1 MSPDPFL
8 GVFLHAL
15 GGFAAGSF
23 YIPYKK
29 VRGWAWETYW
39 LVGGF
44 FSWII
49 VPWIVGT
56 LTCPDVLGVL
66 RSASSKTL
74 LWTYLFGVMWGVGGL
89 TFGLSMRY
97 LGLSLGMALS
107 LGFCAVFGTLV
118 PPVFE
123 GKIAGL
129 VATTSGRVVILGIMV
144 CLAGIA
150 MCGRAGMRKEKE
162 LSDAEKKAS
171 IAEFSFVKGAWVAV
185 FAGIMSSC
193 MAFAFAAGK
202 PIAEAAIRSGAR
214 PLFQNFPVMIVA
226 LFGGFTTNFVWC
238 LALSLRNRTGR
249 DYVRVKRETPSAGAG
264 DAGAGSGAGAIAKPP
279 SLLVNYVFS
288 ALAGTTWYFQF
299 FFYGMGTT
307 QMGKYDFSS
316 WTIHMAFIIT
326 FSSLWGISF
335 HEWKGTGKPTRRLVE
350 AGITVLI
357 LSTVV
362 VGAGN
367 YLAARAAA
375 AEGAAEPVLTAA
387 AMETPA
393 VALREDIFAEAPF
406 AQCHASTIVETPA
419 GLVAAWFGGS
429 GEGRPDVGIWV
440 ARKTRGE
447 WSAPV
452 EVVRGVGA
460 GGAAEPCW
468 NPVLFRPGRGPL
480 LLFYK
485 IGPMPSAWRGM
496 IARSRDNGRTWSAP
510 EPLPEGSI
518 GPAKN
523 HPIELAD
530 GTILCGSSTEDE
542 GWRVHF
548 EMTRD
553 GGRTW
558 DRTGPLN
565 DGKPVGLIQP
575 ALLRLGGNAL
585 LALMRSNAG
594 RIYTARSGDGGEN
607 WTAPGPTVF
616 PNPNSGIDAV
626 TLRDGSHVLVYNP
639 VTEGRGVLAVA
650 VERDGTGW
658 RRVLTLEEEK
668 GAEFSYP
675 AVVQTADGLVHVTYT
690 WKRQRIRH
698 VVLEPAALKAMG
710 PGPTVPRAGRETC
723 VLETSLGTMEFALFE
738 DDAPRTVAQFK
749 NLIRKGFYDGKDFY
763 RVVKGH
769 VIQAGGGDAASLPP
783 EFNTRPHILGALGL
797 GRVGD
802 EWSGNSEIYVCVA
815 PRPHLDG
822 RYTVFGQITA
832 GLGVLEKIANV
843 PVEERWEGPGNKMAM
858 HKPLEPVVIRRALI
872 K

>member
-1 MSPDPFL
+1 MSPNPFL

-29 VRGWAWETYW
+29 VCGWAWETYW

-49 VPWIVGT
+49 VPWVVGL
-56 LTCPDVLGVL
+56 LTCPDVVGVL

-74 LWTYLFGVMWGVGGL
+74 FWTYLFGVMWGIGGL

-123 GKIAGL
+123 GKVAGL
-129 VATTSGRVVILGIMV
+129 VGTTSGRVVVLGILV
-144 CLAGIA
+144 CLTGIA
-150 MCGRAGMRKEKE
+150 MCGRAGMHKEKE
-162 LSDAEKKAS
+162 LSDSEKKAS

-202 PIAEAAIRSGAR
+202 PIAEAAVRGGAR
-214 PLFQNFPVMIVA
+214 PIFQNFPVMIVA
-226 LFGGFTTNFVWC
+226 LFGGFTTNFIWC
-238 LALSLRNRTGR
+238 TALSLKNRSGR
-249 DYVRVKRETPSAGAG
+249 DYVRVKRENPSVAAEGA
-264 DAGAGSGAGAIAKPP
+264 GAGAIVKPP

-307 QMGKYDFSS
+307 KMGKYDFSS

-326 FSSLWGISF
+326 FSSLWGIYF
-335 HEWKGTGKPTRRLVE
+335 HEWKGTGRLTRRLVE
-350 AGITVLI
+350 TGIVVLI

-367 YLAARAAA
+367 YLAARAAG
-375 AEGAAEPVLTAA
+375 EEKAAEPVLTAA
-387 AMETPA
+387 AKGAPA
-393 VALREDIFAEAPF
+393 IVIREAVFAEAPF
-406 AQCHASTIVETPA
+406 AQCHASTIVETA
-419 GLVAAWFGGS
+419 SGLVAAWFGGS

-440 ARKTRGE
+440 SRKTGAG

-452 EVVRGVGA
+452 EAAKGA
-460 GGAAEPCW
+460 GAEGAAEPCW
-468 NPVLFRPGRGPL
+468 NPVLFRPSRGPL

-485 IGPMPSAWRGM
+485 VGSLPSAWRGM
-496 IARSRDNGRTWSAP
+496 LTRSSDDGRTWGAP
-510 EPLPEGSI
+510 EPLPAGFI
-518 GPAKN
+518 GPVKD

-530 GTILCGSSTEDE
+530 GTILCGSSTEDAR
-542 GWRVHF
+542 WRVHF

-553 GGRTW
+553 GGKTW
-558 DRTGPLN
+558 SRTGPLN
-565 DGKPVGLIQP
+565 DGTSVGLIQP
-575 ALLRLGGNAL
+575 ALLKTGENAV

-594 RIYTARSGDGGEN
+594 RIYSARSEDAGAT
-607 WTAPGPTVF
+607 WTAPEPTVF

-626 TLRDGSHVLVYNP
+626 TLRDGSQVLVYNP
-639 VTEGRGVLAVA
+639 VTEGRGALAVA
-650 VERDGTGW
+650 VSPDGTNW

-675 AVVQTADGLVHVTYT
+675 AVIQSADGLVHVTYT
-690 WKRQRIRH
+690 WKRRRIRH
-698 VVLEPAALKAMG
+698 VVLDPAAFE
-710 PGPTVPRAGRETC
+710 RAGSMATALGAGRDVC
-723 VLETSLGTMEFALFE
+723 ILETSLGSME
-738 DDAPRTVAQFK
+738 
-749 NLIRKGFYDGKDFY
+749 
-763 RVVKGH
+763 
-769 VIQAGGGDAASLPP
+769 
-783 EFNTRPHILGALGL
+783 
-797 GRVGD
+797 
-802 EWSGNSEIYVCVA
+802 
-815 PRPHLDG
+815 
-822 RYTVFGQITA
+822 
-832 GLGVLEKIANV
+832 
-843 PVEERWEGPGNKMAM
+843 
-858 HKPLEPVVIRRALI
+858 
-872 K
+872 